1 MQQHNGRVHV
11 ESAPAQGRSSYLYF
25 PVAGKEF
32 PEEEALG

>member
-1 MQQHNGRVHV
+1 MKQHNGRVHV
-11 ESAPAQGRSSYLYF
+11 ASAPAQGRSSYLYF

>member
-1 MQQHNGRVHV
+1 MQQHNGRVQP
-11 ESAPAQGRSSYLYF
+11 ESAPAQGRSACLYF